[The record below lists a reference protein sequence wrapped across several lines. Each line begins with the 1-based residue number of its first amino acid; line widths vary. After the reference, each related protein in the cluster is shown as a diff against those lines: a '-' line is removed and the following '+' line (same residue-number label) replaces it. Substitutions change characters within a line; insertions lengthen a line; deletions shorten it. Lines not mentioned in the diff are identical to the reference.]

1 MEGLEETIA
10 RKISRRKTVDL
21 DYYSALELVE
31 DIVDYFENCNDDHQT
46 FKESKEKTLEHIRLH
61 YISDEKVAKKT
72 IDTIITDY
80 GIKNWEWSDLEDA
93 EQKEEAK

>member
-21 DYYSALELVE
+21 NYYSTLELVG
-31 DIVDYFENCNDDHQT
+31 DVVDYFENCNDDHQT
-46 FKESKEKTLEHIRLH
+46 FKESKEKILEHIRLH

-72 IDTIITDY
+72 LNTIITDY
-80 GIKNWEWSDLEDA
+80 GIKDWEWSDLENA
-93 EQKEEAK
+93 EQKEEKL